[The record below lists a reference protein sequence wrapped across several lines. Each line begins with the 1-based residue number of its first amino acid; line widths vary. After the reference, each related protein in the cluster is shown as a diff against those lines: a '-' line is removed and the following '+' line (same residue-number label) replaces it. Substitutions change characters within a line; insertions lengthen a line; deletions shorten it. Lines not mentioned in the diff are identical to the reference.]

1 MTLAGTPCAETEN
14 AIKRPLSSAKFFLLQ
29 QRQTATLLQKLAAT
43 DSDTQFGHA
52 IEYAAQLS
60 FPALI

>member
-1 MTLAGTPCAETEN
+1 MTLRHTPSAVLKTQKRAPSVS
-14 AIKRPLSSAKFFLLQ
+14 AIFYCSSGKQ
-29 QRQTATLLQKLAAT
+29 PTLLQKLAAIHA
-43 DSDTQFGHA
+43 DTQFGHA